1 MNKYFGNLR
10 IYLKLPACFRTG
22 AAALAVC
29 LAVTACDMDVT
40 SPVVDKSPTPAAAG
54 ARTANCV
61 AGNFTPEIIRIGV
74 DALASRGSSEAATVN
89 HWQPIG
95 DYLTRKVG
103 RIVQIVPVDDYSL
116 LTEGLIAGTLHGA
129 IMPPMEFIS
138 ARKEIPCLKAAATSV
153 YGTSTTYS
161 TNIITRRDSNILKA
175 GDLRGHRIAFVSR
188 NSASGFLYAVKFLAD
203 QGIKYNSD
211 YEAVF
216 AGNHLEV
223 IRMVQQGLVDAGATY
238 AQAIGVA
245 EANGLDVSNIGLLVV
260 TGQIPVEPLVL
271 LPTLDAV
278 LGRQITNALIELNTN
293 SPEGRAALAEQ
304 NVFTGWVAT
313 DDSFYDSIEQLADHV
328 DLLISP
334 GEKK

>member
-1 MNKYFGNLR
+1 
-10 IYLKLPACFRTG
+10 
-22 AAALAVC
+22 
-29 LAVTACDMDVT
+29 MDITTPGV
-40 SPVVDKSPTPAAAG
+40 SKAPTPAVTG
-54 ARTANCV
+54 TRTTNCV
-61 AGNFTPEIIRIGV
+61 AGNFTPEVIRIGV
-74 DALASRGSSEAATVN
+74 DALTSRGGNDTVSVN
-89 HWQPIG
+89 RWQPIG

-116 LTEGLIAGTLHGA
+116 LTQGLIAGTLHGA

-245 EANGLDVSNIGLLVV
+245 EADGQDVSNIGLLAV

-293 SPEGRAALAEQ
+293 TPEGRTALAEQ

-313 DDSFYDSIEQLADHV
+313 NDSFYDSIEQLAKHV
-328 DLLISP
+328 DSLISP
-334 GEKK
+334 GELK